1 MLSSIDHYE
10 LIGGP
15 RPREMLR
22 SHQRWMVEL
31 QRKTPYVLLG
41 SYMGSG
47 KTASVLTAIVDA
59 LAEGR
64 AQRVLIVAPL
74 LVAETTWPDEIEE
87 WEHTQALSYEV
98 ITGTEARRRGRLR
111 NAADIHLINRE
122 NLPWL
127 VKELG
132 DTWPYDWLVWDESS
146 RLKAGKK
153 RTAGGTKPREDGTV
167 QKPQLSEFGAACR
180 IRRHLKAV
188 VELTGTPAPGG
199 VHNLWGQIYLLDQGK
214 RLGATR
220 TDFERRWFA
229 KDPYSR
235 RMEPFPH
242 SEKEI
247 MKRVKDVMFVL
258 KEEDYADL
266 PPLVTNTVLA
276 RLPEK
281 AMKEYRRFE
290 RTLVAEEYDVE
301 AVNRG
306 VLTNKLLQFANGSLY
321 NEDGDDLYVHDA
333 KLKALDSIVEEAAG
347 QPILVA
353 YSYQFDK
360 RAILKRYKDAVV
372 LGEDP
377 TVVRRWNSGKIK
389 MLLCHPASAG
399 HGLNLQRGGNIA
411 VWYGLNWSLELYLQL
426 NKRLHR
432 TGQTAERVFLHHIVA
447 PGTVDEAVM
456 AALQAKG
463 ATQDSVTDAVRVVL
477 QKAA

>member
-1 MLSSIDHYE
+1 MLSSIEYYE
-10 LIGGP
+10 LIGGR

-22 SHQRWMVEL
+22 HHQRWMVEL
-31 QRKTPYVLLG
+31 QRDTPYVLLG

-47 KTASVLTAIVDA
+47 KTASVLTALKDKLDA
-59 LAEGR
+59 GQVR
-64 AQRVLIVAPL
+64 RVLIVAPL
-74 LVAETTWPDEIEE
+74 LVAETTWPDEIDE
-87 WEHTQALSYEV
+87 WEHTHDLSYEI
-98 ITGTEARRRGRLR
+98 ITGTEPRRRGRLR
-111 NAADIHLINRE
+111 KAADIHIINRE
-122 NLPWL
+122 NVPWL

-132 DTWPYDWLVWDESS
+132 DDWPYDALVWDESS

-153 RTAGGTKPREDGTV
+153 RTAGGTKVREDGTV
-167 QKPQLSEFGAACR
+167 KKPQLSEFGAACR
-180 IRRHLKAV
+180 IRRHLKTV

-199 VHNLWGQIYLLDQGK
+199 VHNLWGQIYLLDQGQ

-220 TDFERRWFA
+220 TEFERRWFA
-229 KDPYSR
+229 KDPYTR
-235 RMEPFPH
+235 RMVPFRH

-247 MKRVKDVMFVL
+247 MRRVKDVMFVL

-266 PPLVTNTVLA
+266 PPLVVNTVHA

-353 YSYQFDK
+353 YSFQFDK
-360 RAILKRYKDAVV
+360 RAILKRYKNAVV
-372 LGEDP
+372 LGEDS
-377 TVVRRWNSGKIK
+377 TVVRRWNSGEIK

-399 HGLNLQRGGNIA
+399 HGLNLQQGGNIA
-411 VWYGLNWSLELYLQL
+411 VWYGLPWSLELYQQL

-432 TGQTAERVFLHHIVA
+432 DGQKADRVFLHHIVA
-447 PGTVDEAVM
+447 PGTVDEVVM
-456 AALQAKG
+456 AALQERG
-463 ATQDSVTDAVRVVL
+463 ATQETITDVVRVVL